1 MRHVVGS
8 WISVVIVSIA
18 GIASAQLAGRSVVLR
33 NKLGTICDRGHLLA
47 LVRGRGIYQTDLD
60 RAVGESRDLSGRGEQ
75 GEETNVEL
83 QLALT
88 ELIANAAA
96 QLRASHEQIPRADV
110 DHELNLMRSEFRDNK
125 TWKQAL
131 RDSNLST
138 TSLGQILSDNL
149 RARQYIS
156 KQIAPELDV
165 SEDECR
171 RFYDSHLGSFFLPA
185 RRDIS
190 HLFLAAPPETAP
202 EIVEAKRSAI
212 ESALCSS
219 GRWRRFCHIG
229 GSEFGRRSDKATRG
243 RSRVFLGRSNA
254 IRLCRGSGETASPA
268 ILARQSGRDSDFTF

>member
-1 MRHVVGS
+1 VVGS
-8 WISVVIVSIA
+8 WISVVIASIA
-18 GIASAQLAGRSVVLR
+18 GIAGAQLAGRSVVLR
-33 NKLGTICDRGHLLA
+33 DKLGTICDRGHLLA

-60 RAVGESRDLSGRGEQ
+60 RAVAESRDLSGAEQ

-96 QLRASHEQIPRADV
+96 QLRARHEQIPRADV
-110 DHELNLMRSEFRDNK
+110 DRELNLMRSEFCDNT

-171 RFYDSHLGSFFLPA
+171 RFYDSHLGDFFLPE
-185 RRDIS
+185 RRDVS

-212 ESALCSS
+212 EALSVRLAGGEDFATLAAQNSEDEATKLRGGDLGYFSAD
-219 GRWRRFCHIG
+219 RN
-229 GSEFGRRSDKATRG
+229 ATR
-243 RSRVFLGRSNA
+243 F
-254 IRLCRGSGETASPA
+254 CRGSGETGS
-268 ILARQSGRDSDFTF
+268 RRY